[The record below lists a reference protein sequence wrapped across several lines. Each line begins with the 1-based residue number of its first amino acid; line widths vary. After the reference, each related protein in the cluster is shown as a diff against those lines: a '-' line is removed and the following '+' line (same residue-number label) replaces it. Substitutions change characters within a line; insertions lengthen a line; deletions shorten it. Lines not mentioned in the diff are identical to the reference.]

1 MRNNKL
7 LTTLA
12 AVSTLGLSLSTFA
25 LGDPSGIYLGAQA
38 GYTRSHYDLDAYLG
52 EDFKKNE
59 LAGRVYL
66 GYQLNQY
73 LGLETGFTM
82 LAGTD
87 LPDGFGDVRS
97 THWDLLL
104 KAGAPL
110 GDSGFRADLKA
121 GGAHVMWK
129 FDANDAAKSVGLDD
143 VLMGKSGL
151 LQVLAL
157 VIISTGILPLTLLI
171 FMFIGDPSRS
181 SFGPPTVDLAML
193 GVSFIFNPF

>member
-25 LGDPSGIYLGAQA
+25 LGDRSGIYLGAQA
-38 GYTRSHYDLDAYLG
+38 GYTRSHYDLDDFLHK
-52 EDFKKNE
+52 DFKKDE
-59 LAGRVYL
+59 LAGRAYL

-87 LPDGFGDVRS
+87 LPHHFGDVRS

-129 FDANDAAKSVGLDD
+129 FDANDVAKSVGLDD
-143 VLMGKSGL
+143 VSKWKIRPVAGASLSYNINRNIAIDASYL
-151 LQVLAL
+151 HV
-157 VIISTGILPLTLLI
+157 
-171 FMFIGDPSRS
+171 FGDPSRS

-193 GVSFIFNPF
+193 GASFIFNPF